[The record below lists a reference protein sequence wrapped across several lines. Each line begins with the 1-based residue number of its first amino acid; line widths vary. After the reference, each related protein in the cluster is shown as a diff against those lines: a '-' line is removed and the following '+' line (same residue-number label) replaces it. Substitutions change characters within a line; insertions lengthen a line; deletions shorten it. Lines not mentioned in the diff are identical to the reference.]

1 MGKCRLVLLGLSAG
15 VELAGKTLGIIG
27 FGPYWTGKTGTI
39 AKAMGMNVLAY
50 DSHQMIKDVLLLSS
64 MWNWMRY
71 LQNQM

>member
-1 MGKCRLVLLGLSAG
+1 MGECSGLVLLGLPLI
-15 VELAGKTLGIIG
+15 ELAGKTLGIIG
-27 FGPYWTGKTGTI
+27 FGRIGQKTGTI

-50 DSHQMIKDVLLLSS
+50 DPIQMIKDVILLS